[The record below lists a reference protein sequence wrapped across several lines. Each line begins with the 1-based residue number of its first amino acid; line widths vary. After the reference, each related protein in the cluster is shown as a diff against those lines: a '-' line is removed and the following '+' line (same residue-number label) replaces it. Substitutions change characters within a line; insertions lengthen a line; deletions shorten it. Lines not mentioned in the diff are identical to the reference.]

1 MAFSRYRN
9 DKTLRNGKIVG
20 TNRGL
25 LILRRRMQR
34 GEIAFS
40 RVTLKE
46 GQRLDV
52 IAQQAYGDARL
63 WWVIAAA
70 SGIGWWLQA
79 PPGTLLKVPTD
90 LTQIEAIF

>member
-1 MAFSRYRN
+1 LAFSRYRN

-63 WWVIAAA
+63 WWIIAAA